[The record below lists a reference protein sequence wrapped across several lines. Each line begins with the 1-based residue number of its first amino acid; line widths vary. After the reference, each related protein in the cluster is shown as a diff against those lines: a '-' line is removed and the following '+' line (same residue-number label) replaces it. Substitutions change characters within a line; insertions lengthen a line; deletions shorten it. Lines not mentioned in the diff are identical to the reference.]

1 MKLTES
7 FYYEETRG
15 LCGRKLLREIG
26 EQGQTKI
33 HLYAYESW
41 PKPALTSCWTIK
53 TVWWSKTKCHIIEQ
67 QGHRTSITKG
77 HMKCLG
83 NGRLE
88 ITGQFQRH
96 TDAVFRLVLSSQITA
111 DDVSDG
117 YILSGDLELGDT
129 NDSMQQSHF
138 AVVKLEQQQQQNHSI
153 NTMNN
158 SFIKARSILLFGCV

>member
-15 LCGRKLLREIG
+15 LCGRKLLRQIG
-26 EQGQTKI
+26 EQGRTRI
-33 HLYAYESW
+33 RLYAYESW
-41 PKPALTSCWTIK
+41 PKPALISHWTIK
-53 TVWWSKTKCHIIEQ
+53 TVWWSKTKCEIIEQ

-88 ITGQFQRH
+88 ITGQFQRY
-96 TDAVFRLVLSSQITA
+96 TDRFFRLLLSSQIT
-111 DDVSDG
+111 DDDLSDG

-129 NDSMQQSHF
+129 KDSMQQSHF
-138 AVVKLEQQQQQNHSI
+138 AVVKLQQQDHQTHMLNDFYKKI
-153 NTMNN
+153 
-158 SFIKARSILLFGCV
+158 RSLLLLGCA